1 MALLRRYSSRQNQG
15 VLSELNVTPLLD
27 LAFVLLVI
35 FMITAPLLRQGME
48 LVLPTTKTDQE
59 VTLQED
65 LVSLAVNKQGKLSLN
80 GVPVEENTLA
90 SSLSVLKQQRETLA
104 VVVEADQSLPVQRL
118 VELLELVKTSGITRM
133 GIVTRKEVPAHE

>member
-35 FMITAPLLRQGME
+35 FMITAPLLRQGIE

-59 VTLQED
+59 TTLQED

-80 GVPVEENTLA
+80 GVPVEENTLS
-90 SSLSVLKQQRETLA
+90 SSLSLLKQQRETLA

-118 VELLELVKTSGITRM
+118 VELLEQVKSSGITKM
-133 GIVTRKEVPAHE
+133 GIVTRKEVPAQ

>member
-27 LAFVLLVI
+27 LAFVPLVI
-35 FMITAPLLRQGME
+35 FMITAPLLRQGIE

-59 VTLQED
+59 TTLQED

-80 GVPVEENTLA
+80 GVPVEENTLS
-90 SSLSVLKQQRETLA
+90 SSLSLLKQQRETLA

-118 VELLELVKTSGITRM
+118 VELLEQVKSSGITKM
-133 GIVTRKEVPAHE
+133 GIVTRKEVPAQ